1 MAQGIAKRRMA
12 SGKWRKGI
20 GKSATVQIARI
31 SQKYISAPSLASRG
45 PLWHTPPMAIFHLR
59 HASVGRSTH
68 AAGTAGAHA
77 AYITRS
83 GACREIVGKDMP
95 LPAAGER
102 GGEARRWLDEQE
114 AGDRKNARVIDK
126 VTIALPRELDVMQ
139 RVELVRTFAAEV
151 TQGRVP
157 WMAAIHDQGKD
168 TDNPHAHVIL
178 RDRDLETGKMALRMS
193 QSGSTE
199 MLRETWER
207 VCNAALERAGV
218 EARIDRRT
226 LEAQGIDREPTKHE
240 GPIPRQIEAKGRESW
255 KLEAIRDEQ
264 ATRATERPGERLLL
278 PEATPEPQRGPEA
291 ISEAV
296 SLLRAEIERHKRDPL
311 GYEPPAPSNL
321 DQAEM
326 IESYPGEGPWP
337 TINRLTAPAQQI
349 LNAGAHVGADLDD
362 ARTGYASAREFF
374 PDLADRM
381 HLTAVLAKCGDFL
394 TRVEAWAK
402 NSLAAI
408 AGREPPIQDHRTLW
422 PQNAEDAIRHV
433 EQDLGVFDYEAA
445 GRASAAREQPR
456 EALIA
461 EAKELASR
469 DTLSDE
475 QQRRLVEV
483 VDQALGW
490 EAAQKLS
497 AGNADVLRDFGT
509 RDEQLDVAEK
519 YLEAQQAQGAD
530 RAAALKAVGCDRE
543 LNEMDKQA
551 DRDRQSEESRQRNR
565 DNDWEL

>member
-1 MAQGIAKRRMA
+1 
-12 SGKWRKGI
+12 
-20 GKSATVQIARI
+20 
-31 SQKYISAPSLASRG
+31 
-45 PLWHTPPMAIFHLR
+45 
-59 HASVGRSTH
+59 
-68 AAGTAGAHA
+68 
-77 AYITRS
+77 
-83 GACREIVGKDMP
+83 MP

-126 VTIALPRELDVMQ
+126 VTIALPRELDAMQ
-139 RVELVRTFAAEV
+139 RVELVRAFAAAV

-199 MLRETWER
+199 MLREAWER
-207 VCNAALERAGV
+207 VCNAALGHAGV

-240 GPIPRQIEAKGRESW
+240 GPIPRQIEAKGRDSW
-255 KLEAIRDEQ
+255 KLSALREEQSARAQESAGEAHI
-264 ATRATERPGERLLL
+264 ATETPVAAPERAVES
-278 PEATPEPQRGPEA
+278 PRAMD
-291 ISEAV
+291 EAV
-296 SLLRAEIERHKRDPL
+296 SLLRAEVERHKRDPR
-311 GYEPPAPSNL
+311 GYGPPAPSDL

-326 IESYPGEGPWP
+326 RERYPGEGPWP
-337 TINRLTAPAQQI
+337 TINRLTAPAQLI
-349 LNAGAHVGADLDD
+349 LDAGALVGGAIDD
-362 ARTGYASAREFF
+362 ARTGYASASEFF
-374 PDLADRM
+374 PDLIDRM
-381 HLTAVLAKCGDFL
+381 HLTAVLAKCGDFFA
-394 TRVEAWAK
+394 RVEAWAK
-402 NSLAAI
+402 NSLASL

-445 GRASAAREQPR
+445 GRVSATREQPR
-456 EALIA
+456 KAGEALIA

-483 VDQALGW
+483 VDQVLGR
-490 EAAQKLS
+490 EAAQELS

-509 RDEQLDVAEK
+509 RDEQLDMAEK
-519 YLEAQQAQGAD
+519 YLEAEQTHGAD
-530 RAAALKAVGCDRE
+530 RTHALEAVAHDRE
-543 LNEMDKQA
+543 LNDMDKQA
-551 DRDRQSEESRQRNR
+551 DRDRQSEEAQQSNR